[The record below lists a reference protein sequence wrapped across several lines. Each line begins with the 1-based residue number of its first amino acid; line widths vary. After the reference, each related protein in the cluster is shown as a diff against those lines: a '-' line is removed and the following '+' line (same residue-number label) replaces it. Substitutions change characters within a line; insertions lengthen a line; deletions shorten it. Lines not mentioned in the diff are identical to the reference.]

1 MGLPHVL
8 EDFTFGEPARV
19 GVSTGAALSA
29 LLVAYALQL
38 AGAWLAVTGN
48 RWGGRLVAATG
59 LVWFAGAVVIH
70 GPEIVANGLSWRYG
84 ATSVGE
90 VILLVAAA
98 ALAMWY
104 GTVAAQSGSPKK

>member
-1 MGLPHVL
+1 VL
-8 EDFTFGEPARV
+8 EDFTFGEPARL
-19 GVSTGAALSA
+19 GVSTGAALSV
-29 LLVAYALQL
+29 LVAAYALQL
-38 AGAWLAVTGN
+38 SGAWLALAGN
-48 RWGGRLVAATG
+48 RWGGTLVAATG
-59 LVWFAGAVVIH
+59 LVWLVGAVVIH
-70 GPEIVANGLSWRYG
+70 GPEIVANGLAWRYG